1 MKNIKGI
8 SLKKVRIIF
17 YCLCLLGTL
26 IILLGA
32 YISQL
37 VLVVLGGGGVIW
49 SSHFFAVFLQMSM
62 LWRLPRWWNSRRVLS
77 SLWLSV
83 GILAVIVKK

>member
-37 VLVVLGGGGVIW
+37 VLVVLGGVELFG
-49 SSHFFAVFLQMSM
+49 
-62 LWRLPRWWNSRRVLS
+62 
-77 SLWLSV
+77 
-83 GILAVIVKK
+83 AVIFLLFFYRCPCCGDFLGGGIVGEYCPHCGYPLEF

>member
-37 VLVVLGGGGVIW
+37 VLVVLGGW
-49 SSHFFAVFLQMSM
+49 SYLEQSFFCCFFTDVHAVETS
-62 LWRLPRWWNSRRVLS
+62 
-77 SLWLSV
+77 
-83 GILAVIVKK
+83 